1 MLLLWQQWEKLARFP
16 RPWPGACSA
25 LQSWAVGCLARLR
38 GAGSTMRAAGRASF
52 NLSVELR
59 KRGYSVLLN
68 KVVLVRPQVLRM
80 PSGFVFKAARG
91 DFKLL
96 LTIFVLKIS
105 MYNIV
110 NVRLPSLTIL
120 SIMLKCVVLK

>member
-1 MLLLWQQWEKLARFP
+1 MARSLLSTAGLAP
-16 RPWPGACSA
+16 
-25 LQSWAVGCLARLR
+25 LR
-38 GAGSTMRAAGRASF
+38 GAGSAVRASGRASF
-52 NLSVELR
+52 NLSMEPH

-91 DFKLL
+91 DCKLL
-96 LTIFVLKIS
+96 LTIFALKIS

-110 NVRLPSLTIL
+110 NMRLP
-120 SIMLKCVVLK
+120 